1 MPAFVK
7 TKQDEERWSR
17 AKQIARDEGRAEDWS
32 YVTGIYKRMS
42 GGKVAG
48 LHLAYGK
55 EFLDWASGRKFRNP
69 KTRKDV
75 KFDSL
80 PPDEKKKVHS
90 MWSRGKKQK
99 AERDTHTPEKVE
111 KDLLEFAKNT
121 DGKVP
126 DSLIG
131 TPYVRPHGEMVDGKR
146 TVKYHLTDEG
156 EELVSRKSKTSARRV
171 ASRWLGRLSAS

>member
-1 MPAFVK
+1 MP
-7 TKQDEERWSR
+7 
-17 AKQIARDEGRAEDWS
+17 
-32 YVTGIYKRMS
+32 
-42 GGKVAG
+42 G
-48 LHLAYGK
+48 LVEPSVRVAYGK
-55 EFLDWASGRKFRNP
+55 EFLDWASGQKFRNP

-131 TPYVRPHGEMVDGKR
+131 TPYVRSHGEMVDGRR

-156 EELVSRKSKTSARRV
+156 EELVARKSKTSARRV
-171 ASRWLGRLSAS
+171 ASRWLGKLSVA